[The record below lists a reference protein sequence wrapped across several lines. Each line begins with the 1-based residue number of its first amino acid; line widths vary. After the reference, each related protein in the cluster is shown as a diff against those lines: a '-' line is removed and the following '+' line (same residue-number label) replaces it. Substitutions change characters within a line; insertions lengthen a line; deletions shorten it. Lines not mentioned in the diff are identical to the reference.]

1 MVVAVDLRVEQY
13 GLWSVFHKHLIVEL
27 FTSLRAELG
36 DAYWVD
42 METEIL
48 LVPRP
53 SGPAR
58 PVGPNASVSQIDHG
72 RSTQQPSIAAT
83 PALLEV
89 DEPIGE
95 FEQSWIEV
103 RRRDWPDSEDRLG
116 SRVVSVIEVL
126 SPSNKGL
133 FGERDLRKFLSKRR
147 DYLLSTVSYLEIDL
161 LLAGTRDL
169 PSPVEKLAE
178 HPLMAWSSQV
188 QERSRH
194 YWAWGWQSNDPLPS
208 VVLPLEYPHVHSVDL
223 EGYYHRAYE
232 TNHWTSRLQL
242 VEQ

>member
-1 MVVAVDLRVEQY
+1 MRLERY
-13 GLWSVFHKHLIVEL
+13 GLWPIFHKHLIVEL

-58 PVGPNASVSQIDHG
+58 PVAPDASVSQTEPG
-72 RSTQQPSIAAT
+72 PSLQPAGTTAT

-103 RRRDWPDSEDRLG
+103 RRRDWPAIAMAVEYVWWRIRNL
-116 SRVVSVIEVL
+116 RR
-126 SPSNKGL
+126 GL
-133 FGERDLRKFLSKRR
+133 RH
-147 DYLLSTVSYLEIDL
+147 
-161 LLAGTRDL
+161 
-169 PSPVEKLAE
+169 E
-178 HPLMAWSSQV
+178 HFIS
-188 QERSRH
+188 
-194 YWAWGWQSNDPLPS
+194 
-208 VVLPLEYPHVHSVDL
+208 
-223 EGYYHRAYE
+223 
-232 TNHWTSRLQL
+232 
-242 VEQ
+242 